1 MNFPV
6 WSLFAG
12 ILFPYICATVAA
24 VYKKKQFGKVDFQLP
39 REQSAKL
46 EGVGYRANA
55 AQQNAWEALAVYSVA
70 FMAAF
75 IGGVNPQQVE
85 SCALIWVIARTLH
98 ATFYI
103 TNIPLGRVVAF
114 VGGMFASFRLIIL
127 AMSN

>member
-12 ILFPYICATVAA
+12 ILIPYICATVAA
-24 VYKKKQFGKVDFQLP
+24 IYKKKQFGKVDFHLP

-55 AQQNAWEALAVYSVA
+55 AQQNAWEALAVYSAA

-75 IGGVNPQQVE
+75 IAGLDPEKVHT
-85 SCALIWVIARTLH
+85 CAIIWVIARALH
-98 ATFYI
+98 AIFYI
-103 TNIPLGRVVAF
+103 TNIPLGRVIAF